1 MIENANCIHTFGLSS
16 HSGSVFIVTFL
27 LLIGGDIG
35 SVLMGLLVLK
45 LDEIL

>member
-1 MIENANCIHTFGLSS
+1 MIENANCLHTFGLPSYS
-16 HSGSVFIVTFL
+16 DSVFTGIFL
-27 LLIGGDIG
+27 LLIGGDVD